1 MRAVVLGIGNTILSD
16 EAAGVRAVE
25 ALERAYRLPSN
36 VLAIDGGTS
45 SMEMI

>member
-25 ALERAYRLPSN
+25 ALERGWTLPDN
-36 VLAIDGGTS
+36 VLTIDGGTS
-45 SMEMI
+45 GM